1 MTWPADKDTTMNPLN
16 RTSNL
21 PRRTLLKGLGVAL
34 ALPFLDCMAPRLGAV
49 EPSSALALPRRMF
62 CIETNQGIL
71 PQHFF
76 PEQPGRGYQ
85 PTPYLKILGD
95 HLADLTVFSGVS
107 LPEVDGGHHA
117 ELCFLTG
124 AGHPGRGGFRN
135 TISLDQFAAER
146 LGNQTRFPS
155 LTLGVNVSQGQ
166 RSLSWTRGGVLIPS
180 EEKASAV
187 FQRMFITGTKD
198 EVAAQTRRL
207 ALGQSIMDTVAD
219 QTKSLEQNIGPTDRA
234 RLDQYMTGV
243 RDLEQRLASA
253 SEWEQKPKPVVNEA
267 APVDPADPKA
277 YMDKVRLMYD
287 MARLAFETDST
298 RFIAL
303 LLDSVNSPAI
313 TVDGQP
319 TDDGY
324 HNLSHHGKNAKKLA
338 QLEMIDREHMKL
350 LSQLFSD
357 LKSRSEGNETLLDRS
372 MILYGSNLGN
382 ADTHVTDNLPV
393 LFAGGGF
400 RHGQHLAFDR
410 ERNYPLPNLF
420 VSVLQRLGIEQNQ
433 FATSTGTMRGL
444 EVRS

>member
-1 MTWPADKDTTMNPLN
+1 
-16 RTSNL
+16 
-21 PRRTLLKGLGVAL
+21 
-34 ALPFLDCMAPRLGAV
+34 
-49 EPSSALALPRRMF
+49 
-62 CIETNQGIL
+62 
-71 PQHFF
+71 
-76 PEQPGRGYQ
+76 
-85 PTPYLKILGD
+85 
-95 HLADLTVFSGVS
+95 
-107 LPEVDGGHHA
+107 
-117 ELCFLTG
+117 
-124 AGHPGRGGFRN
+124 
-135 TISLDQFAAER
+135 
-146 LGNQTRFPS
+146 
-155 LTLGVNVSQGQ
+155 
-166 RSLSWTRGGVLIPS
+166 
-180 EEKASAV
+180 
-187 FQRMFITGTKD
+187 MFITGTKD

-219 QTKSLEQNIGPTDRA
+219 QTKSLEKNIGPTDRA

-253 SEWEQKPKPVVNEA
+253 SEWEQKPKPVVNEPT
-267 APVDPADPKA
+267 PVDPPDSKA
-277 YMDKVRLMYD
+277 YMEKVRLMYD

-350 LSQLFSD
+350 LSQLFTD
-357 LKSRSEGNETLLDRS
+357 LKSRQEGSETLLDRS

-420 VSVLQRLGIEQNQ
+420 ESVLQRLGIEQSQ

-444 EVRS
+444 DVASS

>member
-1 MTWPADKDTTMNPLN
+1 MANIHTKYSL
-16 RTSNL
+16 S
-21 PRRTLLKGLGVAL
+21 RRHLLRGAGVAL
-34 ALPFLDCMAPRLGAV
+34 ALPMLDAMTPAFARAAATAV
-49 EPSSALALPRRMF
+49 PRRF
-62 CIETNQGIL
+62 FGICNNLGLL
-71 PQHFF
+71 PDKFF
-76 PEQPGRGYQ
+76 PAQESAGAGYQ
-85 PTPYLKILGD
+85 ASTYLE
-95 HLADLTVFSGVS
+95 HLEAHRQDFTVFSGVMH
-107 LPEVDGGHHA
+107 PDVDAGHPA
-117 ELCFLTG
+117 DNCFLT
-124 AGHPGRGGFRN
+124 AAPHPGNGGFRN
-135 TISLDQFAAER
+135 TISLDQYAAER

-187 FQRMFITGTKD
+187 FQRMFVTGTKE

-219 QTKSLEQNIGPTDRA
+219 QTRSLEKNIGAADRA

-243 RDLEQRLASA
+243 RDLEQRLVSA
-253 SEWEQKPKPVVNEA
+253 AEWEQKPKPVVSEA
-267 APVDPADPKA
+267 APVDPADPRE

-287 MARLAFETDST
+287 MARLAFESDST

-313 TVDGQP
+313 TVDGQA

-324 HNLSHHGKNAKKLA
+324 HNLSHHGKNAGKLA
-338 QLEMIDREHMKL
+338 QLERIDREHMKL
-350 LSQLFSD
+350 LAHLFGD
-357 LKSRSEGNETLLDRS
+357 LKARTEGGETLLDRT

-382 ADTHVTDNLPV
+382 ADTHVTTNLPV

-420 VSVLQRLGIEQNQ
+420 VSVLQRLGLEEER
-433 FATSTGTMRGL
+433 FATGTGTMRGL
-444 EVRS
+444 EAVG